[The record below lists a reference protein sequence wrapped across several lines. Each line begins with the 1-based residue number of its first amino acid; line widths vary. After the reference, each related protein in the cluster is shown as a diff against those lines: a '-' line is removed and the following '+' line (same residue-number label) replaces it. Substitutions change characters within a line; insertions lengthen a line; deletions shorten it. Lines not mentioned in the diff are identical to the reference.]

1 MVIANQIII
10 EAVEGK
16 TEALKP
22 LLRTLVEATLPEEG
36 CQKYELYQLDED
48 REVFFIIEIWK
59 DGKSYKAHLDNKHFQ
74 ELCSAMQELIEVKVS
89 NALKSTPCFAN

>member
-16 TEALKP
+16 SEVLKP
-22 LLRTLVEATLPEEG
+22 LLNVLVEATLMEKG

-48 REVFFIIEIWK
+48 KDVFFIIEIWK
-59 DGKSYKAHLDNKHFQ
+59 NKKRYKAHLDNEHFQ
-74 ELCSAMQELIEVKVS
+74 KLCSRMQELIEIQVS
-89 NALKSTPCFAN
+89 NALNLTN

>member
-10 EAVEGK
+10 EAVDGK
-16 TEALKP
+16 AQALKP
-22 LLRTLVEATLPEEG
+22 LLNALVEATVTEQG

-48 REVFFIIEIWK
+48 REVFFIIEIWGNEK
-59 DGKSYKAHLDNKHFQ
+59 RYKAHLENEHFQ

-89 NALKSTPCFAN
+89 NALKPTH